1 MVGSRRVTDGG
12 LVGLEEERLR
22 ARQLHGREQARSKA
36 EIVAERIREDA
47 AEAAR
52 EVAARMSESLE
63 SDKVSPSKGPVTVS
77 H

>member
-1 MVGSRRVTDGG
+1 LVGSRRVTDGG